1 MGEKRN
7 SMDLTTQAVTTTESA
22 PVSETPVVATESS
35 ESVASETTTEATQKT
50 SQTPVIDGSAPEG
63 DSKAVRELK
72 EQRRRRQEAERIAQE
87 KIEEAAY
94 LRGQL
99 EAQNRTGGT
108 QTRTTQTQETV
119 APVEPKLEN
128 FESYDAFEAAKGRY
142 YVDLAKHEMRQE
154 YTQTVQ
160 RSTVQKQDEVFA
172 ARIAEAI
179 KTDPDFSDIARS
191 PSFKSTPMSPAE
203 FSVIKDSEVA
213 PKILFY
219 LYNNPD
225 EATRISRLNP
235 FTAAK
240 EIGRIEDRILTPPKA
255 EPTKK
260 ISDAPPPIKTVSSER
275 ATVDEDLTKV
285 SMAEFARRRMGK
297 A

>member
-1 MGEKRN
+1 
-7 SMDLTTQAVTTTESA
+7 MDLTTQAVTTTESA

-99 EAQNRTGGT
+99 EAQNRTE
-108 QTRTTQTQETV
+108 TRTTQTTV

-172 ARIAEAI
+172 ARMAEAI